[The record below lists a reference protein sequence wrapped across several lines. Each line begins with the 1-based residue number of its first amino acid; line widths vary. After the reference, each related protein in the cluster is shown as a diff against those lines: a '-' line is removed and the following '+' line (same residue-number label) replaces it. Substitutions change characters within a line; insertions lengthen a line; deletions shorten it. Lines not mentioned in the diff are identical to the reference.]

1 MENAQAREIG
11 SYFLERTH
19 HYAPRMTL
27 HYIYIYIYICVYVY
41 MYCTICIYITW
52 KCKTCNLTE
61 RTRIDR
67 ESSISKPR
75 AFAANRSNREKR
87 LSWILLAR

>member
-27 HYIYIYIYICVYVY
+27 HYIYIYIYIYIYV
-41 MYCTICIYITW
+41 CICIYVLHHMYIYHV
-52 KCKTCNLTE
+52 E
-61 RTRIDR
+61 M
-67 ESSISKPR
+67 
-75 AFAANRSNREKR
+75 
-87 LSWILLAR
+87 

>member
-27 HYIYIYIYICVYVY
+27 HYIYIYIYIY
-41 MYCTICIYITW
+41 MCICIYVLHHMYIYHV
-52 KCKTCNLTE
+52 E
-61 RTRIDR
+61 M
-67 ESSISKPR
+67 
-75 AFAANRSNREKR
+75 
-87 LSWILLAR
+87 